1 MDAVKDKTYT
11 VYFGGKYFED
21 WSEDYT
27 LSVHYENRR
36 QVKAMRVDGRWI
48 PVDGDPQICALLLSP
63 FCPQLMQDYF
73 QASAS
78 VYAAIHDCLARG
90 SKLERLHENFQATG
104 MPLAAPEL
112 MRILMDDCGLRLE
125 LAYRITA
132 ACCDDLSCTG
142 VQPQYIKAYQPRT
155 AHVVSILRRT
165 VDAVPAL
172 IHDTRLLEYRS
183 HYGAVRVG
191 WDLRLAFRCR
201 GGRITRAELVLWGDD
216 FEHSWSMER
225 DGDVYYLNMPLPDQ
239 PKALWYAFYVE
250 TESSAHWLCPDET
263 GYLGQICPR
272 RESGFRLTVY
282 APDFQTPAWF
292 RRSIMYQIF
301 PDRFAFSNDDTAE
314 KGIAYHVSLGQSP
327 ELHKSLDEPVRYLPR
342 SFEQFYHPDDF
353 YGGTFKGIEAKLPYL
368 KNLGVS
374 CIYLNPIVEARSNHR
389 YDTSDYTK
397 PDPILGTTEDFEHLC
412 AAAKEQGIRIL
423 LDGVYSHTGCDSIYF
438 DRYGNYGGNGACSGP
453 ESPYFSWYD
462 FHHFPDEYRSW
473 WGFDDLPEVNE
484 HDPRWLRYVVT
495 GKDSIMKLWLR
506 RGASGWR
513 LDVADELPDDVL
525 STMRKAVKETDSD
538 APIIGEVWEDAVIK
552 ESYGSRRQ
560 YALGTALDSA
570 MNYPLRSAVMAF
582 AHFDMNA
589 YELRDFL
596 IGQQMNYPWPFY
608 YSLMNLMGSHD
619 VPRLKT
625 VLACP
630 FNLRTLS
637 REDQLA
643 VTYTQEELDR
653 AEKLEKM
660 CAALQFSLPGVP
672 SIYYGDEQGMEGVGD
687 PFNRAPFK
695 EGSKDLHEC
704 YARLGALRNSAAA
717 LSTGRALFF
726 ADNSEV
732 LLILRYI
739 TDGKDI
745 FGEESENSVWLC
757 VVNRTD
763 AERPY
768 SVDCSA
774 AGLGVYSGI
783 AQPISGEIIK
793 LG

>member
-1 MDAVKDKTYT
+1 
-11 VYFGGKYFED
+11 
-21 WSEDYT
+21 
-27 LSVHYENRR
+27 
-36 QVKAMRVDGRWI
+36 
-48 PVDGDPQICALLLSP
+48 
-63 FCPQLMQDYF
+63 
-73 QASAS
+73 
-78 VYAAIHDCLARG
+78 
-90 SKLERLHENFQATG
+90 
-104 MPLAAPEL
+104 
-112 MRILMDDCGLRLE
+112 
-125 LAYRITA
+125 
-132 ACCDDLSCTG
+132 
-142 VQPQYIKAYQPRT
+142 
-155 AHVVSILRRT
+155 
-165 VDAVPAL
+165 
-172 IHDTRLLEYRS
+172 
-183 HYGAVRVG
+183 
-191 WDLRLAFRCR
+191 
-201 GGRITRAELVLWGDD
+201 
-216 FEHSWSMER
+216 
-225 DGDVYYLNMPLPDQ
+225 
-239 PKALWYAFYVE
+239 
-250 TESSAHWLCPDET
+250 
-263 GYLGQICPR
+263 
-272 RESGFRLTVY
+272 
-282 APDFQTPAWF
+282 
-292 RRSIMYQIF
+292 
-301 PDRFAFSNDDTAE
+301 
-314 KGIAYHVSLGQSP
+314 
-327 ELHKSLDEPVRYLPR
+327 
-342 SFEQFYHPDDF
+342 
-353 YGGTFKGIEAKLPYL
+353 
-368 KNLGVS
+368 
-374 CIYLNPIVEARSNHR
+374 
-389 YDTSDYTK
+389 
-397 PDPILGTTEDFEHLC
+397 
-412 AAAKEQGIRIL
+412 
-423 LDGVYSHTGCDSIYF
+423 
-438 DRYGNYGGNGACSGP
+438 
-453 ESPYFSWYD
+453 
-462 FHHFPDEYRSW
+462 
-473 WGFDDLPEVNE
+473 
-484 HDPRWLRYVVT
+484 
-495 GKDSIMKLWLR
+495 MKLWLR